1 MQETKF
7 MLICWQPRDSDWLSW
22 DLNPYGPTIAS
33 LPTQFSIREMK
44 NKAHIAS
51 QGFYFH
57 KKHEFFY

>member
-1 MQETKF
+1 

-22 DLNPYGPTIAS
+22 DLNPYGPS